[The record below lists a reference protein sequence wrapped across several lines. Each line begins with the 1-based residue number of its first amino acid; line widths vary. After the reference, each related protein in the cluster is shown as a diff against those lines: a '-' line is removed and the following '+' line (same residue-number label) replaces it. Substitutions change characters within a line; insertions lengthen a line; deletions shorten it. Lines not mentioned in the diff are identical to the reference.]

1 MRFMNT
7 AEGPTDPVGELVSA
21 EQSLGLDYLPL
32 AMNPLGLYGVES
44 RTLGGQQT
52 RHYPHPAAAA
62 FDLVVVGGD
71 PASHLMALMPA
82 CVVPNKEQGL
92 LAPLLEL
99 LGTPPKKLRGYS
111 AHRTAI
117 DEPQPGF
124 SHLRADTFRS
134 RRGPSARVILSRLLL
149 QKTHRLCGIRPR
161 SHGCHYSASH
171 DTCSECALDR

>member
-1 MRFMNT
+1 MRFMDT

-32 AMNPLGLYGVES
+32 AMNPLGLYGVEP

-52 RHYPHPAAAA
+52 RHFPHPTAAGY
-62 FDLVVVGGD
+62 DLVVVGGD

-92 LAPLLEL
+92 LTPLLEL
-99 LGTPPKKLRGYS
+99 LGTPPKKLRSHS

-124 SHLRADTFRS
+124 SHLRQIHSVA
-134 RRGPSARVILSRLLL
+134 GEGLRLEVVLFCLFL
-149 QKTHRLCGIRPR
+149 QKTHRLCGICPR
-161 SHGCHYSASH
+161 VQA
-171 DTCSECALDR
+171 R